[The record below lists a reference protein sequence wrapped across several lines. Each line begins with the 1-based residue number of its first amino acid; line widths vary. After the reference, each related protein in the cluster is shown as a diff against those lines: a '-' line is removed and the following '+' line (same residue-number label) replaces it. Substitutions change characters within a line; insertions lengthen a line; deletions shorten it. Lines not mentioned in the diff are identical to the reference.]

1 MAFARG
7 AVCDGG
13 MKGWFLFAP
22 LLALGTPAIAA
33 EFADDFSGDL
43 TRWAVEQMPGGR
55 VAVEDGRLA
64 IEDAAGC
71 TVWFREKLRA
81 PVTIRYRARVSSRSR
96 VSDLN
101 CFWMARD
108 PRNAEAPFADANRRS
123 GKFADYDSLAT
134 YYVGYGGNANS
145 TTRFRRYD
153 GKGARPLL
161 PEHDRSGPEFL
172 LEADR
177 DYRIEIH
184 VAADGTT
191 RFVRD
196 GETVFA
202 YRDAEPLT
210 EGWFAFRT
218 VHSRIEID
226 DFEVS
231 VPMPP
236 EPAKP

>member
-1 MAFARG
+1 MAIAG
-7 AVCDGG
+7 PAVCDGG

-22 LLALGTPAIAA
+22 WLVLVTPAIAT
-33 EFADDFSGDL
+33 EVADDFSRDL
-43 TRWAVEQMPGGR
+43 SRWAVEQMPGGR
-55 VAVEDGRLA
+55 VQIEDGRLA

-108 PRNAEAPFADANRRS
+108 PRNAEAPFADGNRRS

-161 PEHDRSGPEFL
+161 PEHDRSAPEFL

-177 DYRIEIH
+177 DYRIEIL

-191 RFVRD
+191 RFARD
-196 GETVFA
+196 GETVFE

-231 VPMPP
+231 VPPA
-236 EPAKP
+236 AKPAQP